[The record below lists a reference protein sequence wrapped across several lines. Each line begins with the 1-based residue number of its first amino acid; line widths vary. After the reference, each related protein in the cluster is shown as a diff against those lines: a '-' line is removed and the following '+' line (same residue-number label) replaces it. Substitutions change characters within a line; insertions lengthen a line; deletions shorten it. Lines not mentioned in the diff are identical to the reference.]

1 MSKQATVYG
10 PYSPVFKAGD
20 TYFVSGQLG
29 VDGKTK
35 TAPKTIEEQTH
46 LLFANL
52 KQLLADNNLGLDNIV
67 KTTIYLTDIDD
78 FAKVNDIY
86 MTYFN
91 EPRPA
96 RACVQVAQLPKVT
109 INGVPVLIEM
119 DAVAYKEE
127 KK

>member
-1 MSKQATVYG
+1 MSNQVVYG

-35 TAPKTIEEQTH
+35 TAPNTTEEQTH

-67 KTTIYLTDIDD
+67 KTTIYLIDIDD

-86 MTYFN
+86 VTYFS

-109 INGVPVLIEM
+109 INDVPVMIEM
-119 DAVAYKEE
+119 ECVAYKESTS
-127 KK
+127 

>member
-1 MSKQATVYG
+1 MTKSVVYG
-10 PYSPVFKAGD
+10 PYSPVYNAGD
-20 TYFVSGQLG
+20 MYFVSGQLG
-29 VDGKTK
+29 VDSKTK
-35 TAPKTIEEQTH
+35 KAPSTIEEQTH
-46 LLFANL
+46 LLFKNL
-52 KQLLADNNLGLDNIV
+52 KHLLTGNNLGLEYIV
-67 KTTIYLTDIDD
+67 KTTIYLTNIDD

-86 MTYFN
+86 VTYFS

-109 INGVPVLIEM
+109 TNGVPVLIEM

>member
-1 MSKQATVYG
+1 MSNQVVYG

-35 TAPKTIEEQTH
+35 AAPRTIEEQTH
-46 LLFANL
+46 LLFTNL
-52 KQLLADNNLGLDNIV
+52 KQLLADNALELDNIV
-67 KTTIYLTDIDD
+67 KTTIYLMDIDD

-86 MTYFN
+86 VTYFS

-109 INGVPVLIEM
+109 TNGVPVMIEM
-119 DAVAYKEE
+119 DAVAYNKEQ
-127 KK
+127 K

>member
-1 MSKQATVYG
+1 MSESVVYG

-20 TYFVSGQLG
+20 THFVSGQLG

-35 TAPKTIEEQTH
+35 TAPSTIEEQTH
-46 LLFANL
+46 LLFTNF
-52 KQLLADNNLGLDNIV
+52 KQLLADNNLGLENIV
-67 KTTIYLTDIDD
+67 KTTIYLMDIDD

-86 MTYFN
+86 VTYFN

-109 INGVPVLIEM
+109 TNGVPVMIEM
-119 DAVAYKEE
+119 DAVAYK
-127 KK
+127 KDIK